1 MKALKPAL
9 LAIAGIGLFLL
20 LLSFAVESLESIRW
34 TALVVGLA
42 AFSMHTENRIARA
55 AVGTAVLAAL
65 VFFFTEIV
73 SDTTIGRKNI
83 DLTEDDRFTLT
94 EGTKSILGELEDPV
108 TINYYVTRDIEG
120 ASADIKRYIPRVD
133 NFLEEITGLAKNKNI
148 TLNFI
153 DPQANTDEE
162 DAAIVDEIN
171 ITQVGETGRLFF
183 GASISSLDKKKV
195 IPFFNPESETQLEYD
210 IISAIAEVTVRN
222 RPVIGLVTPLNLS
235 TGGESRRGQAIY
247 SELKNSRELADLG
260 MSVVENL
267 PTIYEDNEWGD
278 APDYLDP
285 ERIPIVLVV
294 HPAGITPEAEFAL
307 DQYLL
312 RGGNVIACIDSLS
325 LAAQQTAQQPQFPG
339 MPPQGGTPTVSTLPR
354 LFEKHG
360 IVTSGSEVLFDP
372 KFSAN
377 NPFFSVYN
385 KEDMSIQDDITLASI
400 QNLVFLAPGA
410 FTSIEAKGLE
420 ISRILKSSDRSG
432 FVPDSRVKASFQNPQ
447 TLTKGLISE
456 DKGYDL
462 VVRISGEFETAF
474 PDGNPAEKKEDE
486 EENGSDDKKEE
497 KNDGKT
503 AEEPKTEEPKTEE
516 PKTEEPKTEE
526 PKTEEPKTEEPK
538 AEEPKT
544 EEPKTEEPKAEEPK
558 TEEPKNEDLKK
569 GTATGN
575 LILVA
580 DSDFIMDRVAYNYR
594 QALTT
599 QGVQLRAVPLSGNGP
614 FLLNIVDQANNSAHL
629 IGARARTP
637 VMRPLTVF
645 KDLEAEYEQTIGK
658 KVKAIQEELDAANKK
673 LSELVQKRAADGR
686 ARFTAEETKF
696 YFDAQKERAA
706 KEREMREE
714 QKGLQ
719 SDIDAIKSGIFL
731 KSLLIIPGLV
741 VLAGIGVFIYRRTST
756 QAR

>member
-9 LAIAGIGLFLL
+9 LAIAGIGLLLL

-73 SDTTIGRKNI
+73 SDTAIGRKNI

-94 EGTKSILGELEDPV
+94 EGTKSILAELEDPV

-133 NFLEEITGLAKNKNI
+133 NFLEEISGLAKNENI

-171 ITQVGETGRLFF
+171 ITQVSETGRLFF

-195 IPFFNPESETQLEYD
+195 IPFFNPEAETQLEYD

-222 RPVIGLVTPLNLS
+222 RPVIGLVTPLNIS
-235 TGGESRRGQAIY
+235 TGGQSRKGQAIY

-260 MSVVENL
+260 MSIVENL
-267 PTIYEDNEWGD
+267 PTIYENNEWGD

-285 ERIPIVLVV
+285 ERIPVVLVV

-312 RGGNVIACIDSLS
+312 RGGNVIACVDSLS

-339 MPPQGGTPTVSTLPR
+339 MPPQGGTPTVSTLPQ

-360 IVTSGSEVLFDP
+360 IVTSGPEVLFDP
-372 KFSAN
+372 KFAAD

-420 ISRILKSSDRSG
+420 VSRILKSSDRSG
-432 FVPDSRVKASFQNPQ
+432 FVPDTRVKASFQNPQ
-447 TLTKGLISE
+447 TLTKGLSSK

-462 VVRISGEFETAF
+462 VVRLSGEFETAF
-474 PDGNPAEKKEDE
+474 PDGNPADKKEDE
-486 EENGSDDKKEE
+486 EEKDSDDKKEE
-497 KNDGKT
+497 KADGEKT
-503 AEEPKTEEPKTEE
+503 KEAKTE
-516 PKTEEPKTEE
+516 
-526 PKTEEPKTEEPK
+526 
-538 AEEPKT
+538 A
-544 EEPKTEEPKAEEPK
+544 
-558 TEEPKNEDLKK
+558 LKK

-580 DSDFIMDRVAYNYR
+580 DSDFIMDRVAYGYR

-658 KVKAIQEELDAANKK
+658 KVKAIQEELDEANKK
-673 LSELVQKRAADGR
+673 LSELVQKRAAEGR

-731 KSLLIIPGLV
+731 KSLLIVPGLV
-741 VLAGIGVFIYRRTST
+741 ILAGIGVFIYRRMST

>member
-9 LAIAGIGLFLL
+9 LAIAGIGLLLL

-73 SDTTIGRKNI
+73 SDTAIGRKNI

-94 EGTKSILGELEDPV
+94 EGTKSILAELDDPV

-133 NFLEEITGLAKNKNI
+133 NFLEEITGLAKDDNI

-162 DAAIVDEIN
+162 DAAILDEIN
-171 ITQVGETGRLFF
+171 IAQVGENGRLFF
-183 GASISSLDKKKV
+183 GASISSLDQKKV
-195 IPFFNPESETQLEYD
+195 IPYFNPEAETQLEYD
-210 IISAIAEVTVRN
+210 VISAIAEVTVRN
-222 RPVIGLVTPLNLS
+222 PPVIGLVTPLNMS
-235 TGGESRRGQAIY
+235 TGGQSRKGQAIH
-247 SELKNSRELADLG
+247 SELQNSRKLADLG
-260 MSVVENL
+260 MGVITQL
-267 PTIYEDNEWGD
+267 PAIYKANEWGE

-285 ERIPIVLVV
+285 ERIPVVLVV
-294 HPAGITPEAEFAL
+294 HPAEITPEAEFAL

-312 RGGNVIACIDSLS
+312 RGGNVIACVDSLS

-339 MPPQGGTPTVSTLPR
+339 MPPQGGTPTVSTLPK

-372 KFSAN
+372 KFAPD

-385 KEDMSIQDDITLASI
+385 KDDMAIQDDITLASI

-420 ISRILKSSDRSG
+420 VSRILKSSDRSG
-432 FVPDSRVKASFQNPQ
+432 FIPDTRVKASFQNPQ
-447 TLTKGLISE
+447 SLTKGLVSK

-462 VVRISGEFETAF
+462 VVRLSGEFETAF
-474 PDGNPAEKKEDE
+474 PDGNPADKKEDE
-486 EENGSDDKKEE
+486 EEKDSDDKKDEKAEEE
-497 KNDGKT
+497 KKEDEK
-503 AEEPKTEEPKTEE
+503 EEPKTE
-516 PKTEEPKTEE
+516 
-526 PKTEEPKTEEPK
+526 
-538 AEEPKT
+538 A
-544 EEPKTEEPKAEEPK
+544 
-558 TEEPKNEDLKK
+558 LKK

-580 DSDFIMDRVAYNYR
+580 DSDFIMDRVAYGYR

-673 LSELVQKRAADGR
+673 LSELVQKRAAEGR

-731 KSLLIIPGLV
+731 KSLLIVPGLV
-741 VLAGIGVFIYRRTST
+741 ILAGIGVFIYRRMST

>member
-9 LAIAGIGLFLL
+9 LAIAGIGLLLL
-20 LLSFAVESLESIRW
+20 LLSFAIESLELIRW

-73 SDTTIGRKNI
+73 SDTGIGRKNI

-94 EGTKSILGELEDPV
+94 EGTKSILAELEDPV

-133 NFLEEITGLAKNKNI
+133 NFLEEISSLAKNENI

-171 ITQVGETGRLFF
+171 ITQVSETGRLFF

-195 IPFFNPESETQLEYD
+195 IPFFNPEAETQLEYD

-222 RPVIGLVTPLNLS
+222 RPVIGLVTPLNIS
-235 TGGESRRGQAIY
+235 TGGQSRKGQAIY

-260 MSVVENL
+260 MSIVENL
-267 PTIYEDNEWGD
+267 PTIYENNEWGD
-278 APDYLDP
+278 APNYLDP
-285 ERIPIVLVV
+285 ERIPVVLVV

-312 RGGNVIACIDSLS
+312 RGGNVIACVDSLS

-360 IVTSGSEVLFDP
+360 IVTSGPEVLFDP
-372 KFSAN
+372 KFAAD

-420 ISRILKSSDRSG
+420 VSRILKSSDRSG
-432 FVPDSRVKASFQNPQ
+432 FVPDTRVKASFQNPQ
-447 TLTKGLISE
+447 TLTKGLSSK

-462 VVRISGEFETAF
+462 VVRLSGEFETAF
-474 PDGNPAEKKEDE
+474 PDGNPADKKEDE
-486 EENGSDDKKEE
+486 EEKDSDDKKEE
-497 KNDGKT
+497 KTDGEETK
-503 AEEPKTEEPKTEE
+503 EPKTET
-516 PKTEEPKTEE
+516 
-526 PKTEEPKTEEPK
+526 
-538 AEEPKT
+538 
-544 EEPKTEEPKAEEPK
+544 
-558 TEEPKNEDLKK
+558 LKK

-580 DSDFIMDRVAYNYR
+580 DSDFIMDRVAYSYR

-614 FLLNIVDQANNSAHL
+614 FLLNIVDQANNSAYL

-673 LSELVQKRAADGR
+673 LSELVQKRAAEGR

-706 KEREMREE
+706 KEKEMREE

-731 KSLLIIPGLV
+731 KSLLIVPGLV
-741 VLAGIGVFIYRRTST
+741 IFVGIGVFIFRRMST

>member
-9 LAIAGIGLFLL
+9 LALAGIGLLLL

-34 TALVVGLA
+34 IALVVGLA

-55 AVGTAVLAAL
+55 AVGTAVLATL
-65 VFFFTEIV
+65 VFFFTEIIG
-73 SDTTIGRKNI
+73 DTAIGRKNI

-94 EGTKSILGELEDPV
+94 EGTRSILAELDDPV

-133 NFLEEITGLAKNKNI
+133 NFLEEITGLAKNENI

-153 DPQANTDEE
+153 DPQPNTDEE
-162 DAAIVDEIN
+162 DAAILDEIN
-171 ITQVGETGRLFF
+171 IAQVGENGRLFF

-210 IISAIAEVTVRN
+210 VISAIAEVTVRN
-222 RPVIGLVTPLNLS
+222 PPVIGLVTPLNIS
-235 TGGESRRGQAIY
+235 TGGQSRKGQAIY
-247 SELKNSRELADLG
+247 SELQNSRKLADLG
-260 MSVVENL
+260 MGVTDKLAS
-267 PTIYEDNEWGD
+267 IYEANEWGE

-285 ERIPIVLVV
+285 ERIPVVLVV
-294 HPAGITPEAEFAL
+294 HPADITPEAEFAL

-312 RGGNVIACIDSLS
+312 RGGNVIACVDSLS
-325 LAAQQTAQQPQFPG
+325 LSAQQTAQQPQFPG
-339 MPPQGGTPTVSTLPR
+339 MPPQGGIPTVSSLPK

-360 IVTSGSEVLFDP
+360 IVASGPEVLFDP
-372 KFSAN
+372 KFAAE

-385 KEDMSIQDDITLASI
+385 KEDMTIQDDITLASI

-420 ISRILKSSDRSG
+420 VSRILKSSDRSA

-447 TLTKGLISE
+447 SLTKGLSSK

-462 VVRISGEFETAF
+462 VVRLSGEFETAF
-474 PDGNPAEKKEDE
+474 PDGNPADKTEDKEDDDKKDKKEEKADEEKKEDE
-486 EENGSDDKKEE
+486 K
-497 KNDGKT
+497 
-503 AEEPKTEEPKTEE
+503 PKTES
-516 PKTEEPKTEE
+516 
-526 PKTEEPKTEEPK
+526 
-538 AEEPKT
+538 
-544 EEPKTEEPKAEEPK
+544 
-558 TEEPKNEDLKK
+558 LKK

-580 DSDFIMDRVAYNYR
+580 DSDFIMDRVAYGFR

-614 FLLNIVDQANNSAHL
+614 FLLNIIDQANNSAHL

-645 KDLEAEYEQTIGK
+645 KDLEAEYEQKITDD
-658 KVKAIQEELDAANKK
+658 VKEIQKELDEANKE
-673 LSELVQKRAADGR
+673 LSELVQKRAAEGR
-686 ARFTAEETKF
+686 ARFTAEETQF
-696 YFDAQKERAA
+696 YFDAQKKRAA
-706 KEREMREE
+706 KEKEMREA
-714 QKGLQ
+714 QKGHQ
-719 SDIDAIKSGIFL
+719 SNIDAIKSGIFL
-731 KSLLIIPGLV
+731 KSLLIVPCLV
-741 VLAGIGVFIYRRTST
+741 ILAGIGVFVYRRMST

>member
-1 MKALKPAL
+1 MKALKSTL
-9 LAIAGIGLFLL
+9 LAIAGIGLLLL

-34 TALVVGLA
+34 TALVIGLA

-73 SDTTIGRKNI
+73 SDTAIGRKNI

-222 RPVIGLVTPLNLS
+222 RPVIGLVTPLNIS
-235 TGGESRRGQAIY
+235 TGGQSRKGQAIY

-260 MSVVENL
+260 MSIVENL
-267 PTIYEDNEWGD
+267 PTIYKNNEWGD

-285 ERIPIVLVV
+285 ERIPVVLVV

-372 KFSAN
+372 KFAAD

-420 ISRILKSSDRSG
+420 VSRILKSSDRSG

-447 TLTKGLISE
+447 TLTKGLNSK

-462 VVRISGEFETAF
+462 VVRLSGEFETAF
-474 PDGNPAEKKEDE
+474 PDGNPADKKEDE
-486 EENGSDDKKEE
+486 EEKGSDDKKEE
-497 KNDGKT
+497 ENDEK
-503 AEEPKTEEPKTEE
+503 
-516 PKTEEPKTEE
+516 
-526 PKTEEPKTEEPK
+526 KTEEPKTEEPK
-538 AEEPKT
+538 AE
-544 EEPKTEEPKAEEPK
+544 A
-558 TEEPKNEDLKK
+558 LKK
-569 GTATGN
+569 GTASGN

-580 DSDFIMDRVAYNYR
+580 DSDFIMDRVAYSYR

-731 KSLLIIPGLV
+731 KSLLIVPGLV
-741 VLAGIGVFIYRRTST
+741 ILAGIGVFIYRRMST

>member
-9 LAIAGIGLFLL
+9 LAIAGIGLLLL
-20 LLSFAVESLESIRW
+20 LLSFAIESLESIRW

-42 AFSMHTENRIARA
+42 AFSMHTENRTARA

-65 VFFFTEIV
+65 VFFFTEII
-73 SDTTIGRKNI
+73 SDTAIGRKNI

-94 EGTKSILGELEDPV
+94 EGTKSILAELEDPV

-133 NFLEEITGLAKNKNI
+133 NFLEEISGLAKNENI

-171 ITQVGETGRLFF
+171 ITQVSETGRLFF

-195 IPFFNPESETQLEYD
+195 IPFFNPEAETQLEYD

-222 RPVIGLVTPLNLS
+222 RPVIGLVTPLNIS
-235 TGGESRRGQAIY
+235 TGGQSRKGQAIY

-260 MSVVENL
+260 MSIVENL
-267 PTIYEDNEWGD
+267 PTIYENNEWGD

-285 ERIPIVLVV
+285 ERIPVVLVV

-339 MPPQGGTPTVSTLPR
+339 MPPQGGTPTVSTLPQ

-360 IVTSGSEVLFDP
+360 IVTSGPEVLFDP
-372 KFSAN
+372 KFAAD

-420 ISRILKSSDRSG
+420 VSRILKSSDRSG
-432 FVPDSRVKASFQNPQ
+432 FVPDTKVKASFQNPQ
-447 TLTKGLISE
+447 TLTKGLSSK

-462 VVRISGEFETAF
+462 VVRLSGEFETAF
-474 PDGNPAEKKEDE
+474 PDGNPADKKEDE
-486 EENGSDDKKEE
+486 EEKDSDDEKEE
-497 KNDGKT
+497 KTDGEKT
-503 AEEPKTEEPKTEE
+503 KEAMTET
-516 PKTEEPKTEE
+516 
-526 PKTEEPKTEEPK
+526 
-538 AEEPKT
+538 
-544 EEPKTEEPKAEEPK
+544 
-558 TEEPKNEDLKK
+558 LKK

-580 DSDFIMDRVAYNYR
+580 DSDFIMDRVAYGYR

-614 FLLNIVDQANNSAHL
+614 FLLNIVDQANNSVHL

-658 KVKAIQEELDAANKK
+658 KVKAIQEELDAANNK
-673 LSELVQKRAADGR
+673 LSVLFHTRAADGR

-706 KEREMREE
+706 KEKEMREE

-731 KSLLIIPGLV
+731 KSLLIVPGLV
-741 VLAGIGVFIYRRTST
+741 ILAGIGVFIYRRMST

>member
-9 LAIAGIGLFLL
+9 LAIAGIGLLLL

-73 SDTTIGRKNI
+73 SDTAIGRKNI

-222 RPVIGLVTPLNLS
+222 RPVIGLVTPLNIS
-235 TGGESRRGQAIY
+235 TGGQSRKGQAIY

-260 MSVVENL
+260 MSIVENL
-267 PTIYEDNEWGD
+267 PTIYENNEWGD

-285 ERIPIVLVV
+285 ERIPVVLVV

-307 DQYLL
+307 DQYLI

-339 MPPQGGTPTVSTLPR
+339 MPPQGGTPTVSTLPL

-360 IVTSGSEVLFDP
+360 IVTSGPEVLFDP
-372 KFSAN
+372 KFAAD

-385 KEDMSIQDDITLASI
+385 KEDMTIQDDITLASI

-420 ISRILKSSDRSG
+420 VSRILKSSDRSG

-447 TLTKGLISE
+447 TLTKGLSSK

-462 VVRISGEFETAF
+462 VVRLSGEFETAF
-474 PDGNPAEKKEDE
+474 PDGNPADKKEDE
-486 EENGSDDKKEE
+486 EEKDSDNKKEE
-497 KNDGKT
+497 KTDG
-503 AEEPKTEEPKTEE
+503 EKTEEPKTE
-516 PKTEEPKTEE
+516 
-526 PKTEEPKTEEPK
+526 
-538 AEEPKT
+538 A
-544 EEPKTEEPKAEEPK
+544 
-558 TEEPKNEDLKK
+558 LKK

-580 DSDFIMDRVAYNYR
+580 DSDFIMDRVAYSYR

-741 VLAGIGVFIYRRTST
+741 ILAGIGVFIYRRMST